1 MLLRCPPASAAV
13 VATAARSSESV
24 CAYARSAWNAAR
36 PRLAV
41 SQTAAAR
48 ASAFTASRALRNTA
62 DASPA
67 VARAPG
73 PDASCPALD
82 SPCACS
88 VPSSAA
94 PASTHAA
101 RHHAGVG
108 RGAPEAA
115 ACASSDR
122 SAAAAAAELCAAQSS
137 PAAAQQLP
145 QHSSGSVSLYT
156 RRHQAAPG
164 RQPRALQPCSA
175 CTASHTAE
183 KLCCCWPWPCP
194 RLPPVQ
200 QVSSAVM
207 SAAGGR
213 SRSCPRLH
221 SISAASRGRG
231 GASCSCAASSASSPP
246 ASAPLGVQ
254 RSLTSAHTMTA
265 SAWPRS
271 ARAAAAEAVFA

>member
-115 ACASSDR
+115 ACANSDR

-145 QHSSGSVSLYT
+145 QPSSGSVSLYT

-183 KLCCCWPWPCP
+183 KLCCCCCCWPWPWP
-194 RLPPVQ
+194 PPVQ

-231 GASCSCAASSASSPP
+231 GASCSCAAATTTRRPTPRSNQSRSPP
-246 ASAPLGVQ
+246 ASS
-254 RSLTSAHTMTA
+254 R
-265 SAWPRS
+265 R
-271 ARAAAAEAVFA
+271 